1 MIQSITL
8 RLVGQGLAHVLSD
21 VLRPSS
27 QTGFGGT
34 LIGSYLGLFT
44 NWTGYDPRNATL
56 AGITEPVYGGY
67 ARVALT
73 FGAEGW
79 DATNHPE
86 VLAGSQS
93 FQPSNSSASSTIQ
106 GAFLADSLTG
116 GNLLAAGI
124 LGTSKT
130 MSTPEDVINL
140 LVRVAIPA
148 ADAPSWGEIVATT

>member
-34 LIGSYLGLFT
+34 LTGVYLGLFT

-56 AGITEPVYGGY
+56 AGITEPTYGGY
-67 ARVALT
+67 ARQAIS

-86 VLAGSQS
+86 SYAGSLS
-93 FQPSNSSASSTIQ
+93 YQPNNSSASSTIQ
-106 GAFLADSLTG
+106 GAFIVDAASG
-116 GNLLAAGI
+116 GNLVAAGV
-124 LGTSKT
+124 LGTPKT
-130 MSTPEDVINL
+130 MGTPADVLNL
-140 LVRVAIPA
+140 LVRLAIPGA
-148 ADAPSWGEIVATT
+148 EAPSWGEIVATI